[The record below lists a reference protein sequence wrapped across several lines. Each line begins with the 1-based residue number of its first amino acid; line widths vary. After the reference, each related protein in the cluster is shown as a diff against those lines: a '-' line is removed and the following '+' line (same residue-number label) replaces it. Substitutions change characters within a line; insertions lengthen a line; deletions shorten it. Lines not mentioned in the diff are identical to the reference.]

1 MSIANTAAQA
11 MLSDALLRD
20 GPVDSR
26 IRSLELELPLDKVI
40 KFVSV
45 GLPLLLV
52 SMAFAREI
60 TIGPQISCFPPT
72 NFTAKQA
79 GYVDTYCW
87 DSLMHHE
94 FDADG
99 NFEERS
105 LWVHKMFPYSL
116 LAMAM
121 LMYLPALIWRFLVM
135 PCLGA
140 DLLFIIDEL
149 DMSYNRSVRIAQKT
163 ELPKRVEEKNK
174 CAGSRSTGC
183 LYFEYPLLE
192 RYMQCKQRSYF
203 LVSMLF
209 LRGFLLL
216 LFMSASCLY
225 LVYFH
230 LSAFLQDEFSCFV
243 RTGLL
248 RDQPWVPELVQCKMT
263 ALLVFQVISVANGV
277 IYVLLA
283 PVVLF
288 SLLRLFCW
296 DTTFLSL
303 YEVLPGLGLI
313 SGRKLGCPL
322 NDLNVL
328 LLFLRANVTQ
338 LRSYEFTLQVTR
350 S

>member
-79 GYVDTYCW
+79 GYVDTYW
-87 DSLMHHE
+87 LPFPSQ
-94 FDADG
+94 
-99 NFEERS
+99 
-105 LWVHKMFPYSL
+105 MFPYSL

-149 DMSYNRSVRIAQKT
+149 DMSYNRSVRIAQNRYTDRQTKSSTDHDT
-163 ELPKRVEEKNK
+163 E
-174 CAGSRSTGC
+174 G
-183 LYFEYPLLE
+183 
-192 RYMQCKQRSYF
+192 
-203 LVSMLF
+203 
-209 LRGFLLL
+209 
-216 LFMSASCLY
+216 
-225 LVYFH
+225 
-230 LSAFLQDEFSCFV
+230 
-243 RTGLL
+243 
-248 RDQPWVPELVQCKMT
+248 
-263 ALLVFQVISVANGV
+263 AL
-277 IYVLLA
+277 
-283 PVVLF
+283 
-288 SLLRLFCW
+288 
-296 DTTFLSL
+296 
-303 YEVLPGLGLI
+303 
-313 SGRKLGCPL
+313 
-322 NDLNVL
+322 
-328 LLFLRANVTQ
+328 
-338 LRSYEFTLQVTR
+338 
-350 S
+350 